1 MKSILVIHQFFII
14 IILLYYLKYVLTSGL
29 TTSDCGEASISR
41 GCIKGRPIAIAV
53 CTSSGDTILSSNFSK
68 FGKAR
73 STANRYLSK

>member
-1 MKSILVIHQFFII
+1 ML
-14 IILLYYLKYVLTSGL
+14 LLYIVSKEERKRKRKKFGLTSGV
-29 TTSDCGEASISR
+29 TASDCGEASISR

-53 CTSSGDTILSSNFSK
+53 CTSSGNTTLSSNFSR